1 MLLCYSSLRHMAKA
15 TVASLCSVPQGL
27 LLSAYLK
34 MLLADPNDA
43 QLRQQISAVYERY
56 SHFMD
61 ADLQQ
66 RAVEYQGLMKLPDVA
81 SRNVTAMPKWE
92 KRKSLLLRR
101 MAEKEVGLV
110 GHALQSW
117 HASLKIIKQVPTML
131 FETVQCDSS
140 PACPGQLF
148 MTNSNRSVHEHIQ
161 YCLCAKKSLAHILL
175 STTLSQEA
183 NVDPVNRR
191 SPRDGHVVAGRRRG
205 DTAEASVAAGGW
217 AGGGLPHRSQCWPA
231 APGGTHSYPAHGPPG
246 GCRLHWP

>member
-1 MLLCYSSLRHMAKA
+1 MDTFHSQHRVAVLLIFGTVAKA
-15 TVASLCSVPQGL
+15 TVASLSSVLQGL

-43 QLRQQISAVYERY
+43 QLRQQVSAVYERY

-110 GHALQSW
+110 DHVLQSW
-117 HASLKIIKQVPTML
+117 HACQGQFCSLR
-131 FETVQCDSS
+131 QC
-140 PACPGQLF
+140 
-148 MTNSNRSVHEHIQ
+148 SVIRCQ
-161 YCLCAKKSLAHILL
+161 
-175 STTLSQEA
+175 
-183 NVDPVNRR
+183 
-191 SPRDGHVVAGRRRG
+191 RG
-205 DTAEASVAAGGW
+205 GFCRPFTAELAGISRSSSRFRQCSLRQCSVIKAQ
-217 AGGGLPHRSQCWPA
+217 R
-231 APGGTHSYPAHGPPG
+231 AP
-246 GCRLHWP
+246 RLAVHDKQQPFCA